1 MNDSLKPIS
10 FKVPKNTKV
19 NIRKNKQKIKHIIN
33 RIVKI
38 NYIACKMIKYLN
50 ILKDIVVIMT
60 NKAMQ

>member
-19 NIRKNKQKIKHIIN
+19 NIRKSKQKIKHIIN

-38 NYIACKMIKYLN
+38 KYIACIMIKYLN